1 MTERLLTRKDV
12 RTKLG
17 KCSDMHVWRLCN
29 DPRYEHLAFPPP
41 LRFDRRPRWRESD
54 IDTFIERQSQLAQTS
69 CRRTQIG
76 NTNSENKGNDV
87 TK

>member
-1 MTERLLTRKDV
+1 MTDCLLTRKDV

-29 DPRYEHLAFPPP
+29 DPRYAHLAFPPP

-54 IDTFIERQSQLAQTS
+54 VDNFIERQSQLAQTP

-76 NTNSENKGNDV
+76 STNREDEGSGV
-87 TK
+87 T